1 MNFRNLAIALLMG
14 YGGLSVSAQANSPW
28 TLQECLKYALENNI
42 QVQKGLLS
50 QEQGEVS
57 LKQQKAQLMPSMSF
71 STNQSMGY
79 RPFQQSTQIVQ
90 NGQVTS
96 TSTKVTYQGSYN
108 LSAQWMVWNGGIN
121 RMNID
126 AQELKNEIT
135 ALSTEQSELTIQE
148 QIANLYVTIL
158 YTTEAKKVAEQIA
171 QTVKAQW
178 ERGLEL
184 QKNGQMARAEV
195 TQLEA
200 QYNSAQYDVVNSETQ
215 IANFKRQ
222 MKSLL
227 QLDLNTPFDVAGMI
241 PTDEQVMAMIPAAQQ
256 VYEQALASR
265 PEIRSAEK
273 SIEAAAL
280 QERIAK
286 AGYMPTVSMNASIG
300 DSHYSASQQ
309 GAGEQMKRNLNG
321 NMGVSVSVPIFD
333 QRRNKS
339 AVEQARLQ
347 YTTSQLDLLDRKN
360 NLSSTIEEYWLNA
373 NSNQQRYK
381 AAKSSLA
388 SQTESY
394 NLLNEQFKEGL
405 KNTVDLLQ
413 GRDAL
418 LNAEQNLLQSKYN
431 TLLYIQLLKFYSGEE
446 IRL

>member
-14 YGGLSVSAQANSPW
+14 YGGLSVSAQGNNPW

-96 TSTKVTYQGSYN
+96 TSNKVTYQGSYN
-108 LSAQWMVWNGGIN
+108 VSAQWTVWNGGIN
-121 RMNID
+121 RMNIE

-215 IANFKRQ
+215 IANYKRQ

-227 QLDLNTPFDVAGMI
+227 QLDLGTPFDVAGVI
-241 PTDEQVMAMIPAAQQ
+241 PTDEQVMAMIPAAKD
-256 VYEQALASR
+256 VYELALANR

-286 AGYMPTVSMNASIG
+286 AGYLPTVSMNASIG

-381 AAKSSLA
+381 AAKSTLA

>member
-1 MNFRNLAIALLMG
+1 MLLTG
-14 YGGLSVSAQANSPW
+14 WAAFPVWAQTDKAW
-28 TLQECLKYALENNI
+28 TLDDCLKHALEHNI
-42 QVQKGLLS
+42 QVQRSLVS
-50 QEQGEVS
+50 EEQGEVS
-57 LKQQKAQLMPSMSF
+57 LQQQKAQLLPSLSF

-79 RPFQQSTQIVQ
+79 RPFQQSTNIVQ

-96 TSTKVTYQGSYN
+96 TSNKVTYQGAYN
-108 LSAQWMVWNGGIN
+108 LSAQWTIWNGGIN

-135 ALSTEQSELTIQE
+135 ALGTKQSELSIQE

-158 YTTEAKKVAEQIA
+158 YTTEARKVAEQIA

-184 QKNGQMARAEV
+184 LKNGQMARAEV

-200 QYNSAQYDVVNSETQ
+200 QYNSARYDVVSSETQ
-215 IANFKRQ
+215 IANYKRQ
-222 MKSLL
+222 MKALL
-227 QLDLNTPFDVAGMI
+227 QLDMDTQFDVAGMI
-241 PTDEQVMAMIPAAQQ
+241 PSDEQVMAMIPSAQQ
-256 VYEQALASR
+256 VYEQALATR
-265 PEIRSAEK
+265 PEIRSAER

-286 AGYMPTVSMNASIG
+286 AGYLPTVGMNASLG
-300 DSHYSASQQ
+300 DSHYSASKE

-321 NMGVSVSVPIFD
+321 SLGVTVSVPIFD

-347 YTTSQLDLLDRKN
+347 HTTSQLDLMDRKN
-360 NLSSTIEEYWLNA
+360 SLSSTIEEYWLNA
-373 NSNQQRYK
+373 NNNQQRFV
-381 AAKSSLA
+381 AAKSTLE
-388 SQTESY
+388 SQSESY
-394 NLLNEQFKEGL
+394 KLLNEQFREGL